1 MKNAA
6 LPTNEPY
13 LPGARSSARVDDL
26 ENLLRYLEQ
35 ADLASSEALQMI
47 IQNKSN
53 KYLTYYK

>member
-1 MKNAA
+1 MKNAV

-13 LPGARSSARVDDL
+13 LSGARSSARVDDL

-35 ADLASSEALQMI
+35 ADLASSEALSMNI
-47 IQNKSN
+47 PSKSN

>member
-35 ADLASSEALQMI
+35 ADLASSEALSMNI
-47 IQNKSN
+47 PSKSN
-53 KYLTYYK
+53 IYLTYYK